1 MHQRFGSNDR
11 NLRIFRFINYSV
23 NIFYNNFY
31 KENIFCFIMEL
42 VALLSSGQGTW
53 AQVSGLMKHGDWEKI
68 ILIGNDFAKDF
79 KHEKKFEFVKVDL
92 NKKIKELRDE
102 FSEKLKGKIAGMEV
116 ALSLASGD
124 GKEHMALVSALI
136 NLPVGVRFAAL
147 TKDGVID
154 L

>member
-1 MHQRFGSNDR
+1 
-11 NLRIFRFINYSV
+11 
-23 NIFYNNFY
+23 
-31 KENIFCFIMEL
+31 MEL
-42 VALLSSGQGTW
+42 IALLSSGKGTW
-53 AQVSGLMKHGDWEKI
+53 EQVSGLMKFGEWEKI
-68 ILIGNDFAKDF
+68 IILGDEFAKDF
-79 KHEKKFEFVKVDL
+79 KHEKKFEFIKVDL
-92 NKKIKELRDE
+92 SKRIKDLRDE
-102 FSEKLKGKIAGMEV
+102 FSQKLKGKIDSLEV